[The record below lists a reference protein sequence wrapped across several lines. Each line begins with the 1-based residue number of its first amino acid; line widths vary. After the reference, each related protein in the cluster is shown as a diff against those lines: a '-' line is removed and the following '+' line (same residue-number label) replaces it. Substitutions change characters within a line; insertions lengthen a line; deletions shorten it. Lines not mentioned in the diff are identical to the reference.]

1 MPTEH
6 ALSETHGPSRH
17 LILYDGLCALCNWS
31 VRFVAV
37 RDRAERFAFAP
48 LHGATAAEVF
58 ARRRDP
64 VDLETVVLVLDAGTR
79 HERLAV
85 RSEGV
90 LLACRELG
98 PPWSLLAALRLVP
111 VPLRDAAYR
120 LVARYRYRV
129 FGRYDSCPVPPADLR
144 KRFLE

>member
-1 MPTEH
+1 MPTERP
-6 ALSETHGPSRH
+6 LPELHGPTRH
-17 LILYDGLCALCNWS
+17 LILYDGFCALCNWS
-31 VRFVAV
+31 VRFVAA

-48 LHGATAAEVF
+48 LRGATAADVF
-58 ARRRDP
+58 AHHRQP
-64 VDLETVVLVLDAGTR
+64 ADLETMVLVLDAGTR

-111 VPLRDAAYR
+111 APLRDAAYR

-129 FGRYDSCPVPPADLR
+129 FGRYDSCPVPPAELR